1 VKEEWH
7 MPHVFIPAQLR
18 QLTGGAAQI
27 EVPGATVREVIAAL
41 EARFPGVQQRLCPG
55 GELSPSLQVSIDSTM
70 SSQGLRAKVGP
81 NSEVHFLPAIGG
93 G

>member
-1 VKEEWH
+1 

-18 QLTGGAAQI
+18 QLTGGTVQT
-27 EVPGATVREVIAAL
+27 EVPGATVREVVAAL
-41 EARFPGVQQRLCPG
+41 DERFPGIQQRLCPG

-70 SSQGLRAKVGP
+70 SNQGLRAKVGP
-81 NSEVHFLPAIGG
+81 DSEVHFLPAIGG